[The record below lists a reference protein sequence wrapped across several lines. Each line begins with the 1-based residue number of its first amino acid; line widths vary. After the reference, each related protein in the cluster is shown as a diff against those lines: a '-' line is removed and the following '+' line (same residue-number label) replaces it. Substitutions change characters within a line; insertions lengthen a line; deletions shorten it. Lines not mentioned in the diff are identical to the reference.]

1 MAEHTTNQYKNDKRR
16 HSRTLIREGMFISD
30 YVNTKY
36 NWIYQE
42 AAVLYNEINQKN
54 PQKPDL
60 RRTREYRQWKNS
72 FATSGHIPLTPIPQ
86 EKKRQLVHVTH
97 RDIPISTTTSRP
109 TIICVDLPVIENPA
123 TEIPLPDDQSSS
135 PEKPPQDNR
144 ISGMT
149 MQLNIPLMPCPTV
162 MKTVQVPKEIPGTD
176 YVETTIDEGN
186 QAETVNPLPDV
197 VPKEIP
203 GTDYVE
209 TTIDEGNQAE
219 TFNPSLIDEVSP
231 DVMEKII
238 SDLQNDPHLK
248 DMMDHI
254 ESQINLEEEI
264 VGLDIDVQD
273 LYDPLEEELSN
284 IIW

>member
-1 MAEHTTNQYKNDKRR
+1 MAAHTTNDYKNEKRR
-16 HSRTLIREGMFISD
+16 QSRTLIREGMFISD

-42 AAVLYNEINQKN
+42 ASVLYNEINQKN

-60 RRTREYRQWKNS
+60 RRTREYRLWKNS
-72 FATSGHIPLTPIPQ
+72 FASSGHIPVTPIPR
-86 EKKRQLVHVTH
+86 EKKRKMVHVAH

-109 TIICVDLPVIENPA
+109 TIISVDLPVIENPA

-135 PEKPPQDNR
+135 PEKPPQDNP
-144 ISGMT
+144 ILGMT
-149 MQLNIPLMPCPTV
+149 MQLSIPLMPCPTV
-162 MKTVQVPKEIPGTD
+162 TKTVQVPKEIPGTD

-186 QAETVNPLPDV
+186 QAETFNPSPDV

-248 DMMDHI
+248 DMMDHV